1 MKNMSKKTTQ
11 LLLIIGLFIIALSQI
26 IFHYVKMPDLA
37 KGSIVGIGLGLSL
50 LSMILRK
57 TKVA

>member
-1 MKNMSKKTTQ
+1 MKIMSKKTTQ
-11 LLLIIGLFIIALSQI
+11 FLLVIGLLIIALSQI
-26 IFHYVKMPDLA
+26 IFLYVKMPDLA

-57 TKVA
+57 IKVA